1 MDWEN
6 EPTSKNGEWF
16 ISTPIT
22 NDEVKNILFEMRL
35 GKAPGPDGFPASF
48 YQTSLN
54 IVEDTMCD
62 FVRRAWD
69 IPSEIGVVNKTSICL
84 ILKVSHRKLLHSFAP
99 YLYVTLITK

>member
-1 MDWEN
+1 
-6 EPTSKNGEWF
+6 
-16 ISTPIT
+16 
-22 NDEVKNILFEMRL
+22 MRL
-35 GKAPGPDGFPASF
+35 GKALSPDGFPAGF

-62 FVRRAWD
+62 FVPRAWD

-84 ILKVSHRKLLHSFAP
+84 IPKVSHPKLLHSFAP